1 MRQKLKHGW
10 ASACNPGD
18 GDTDGDDSDDSTN
31 DDVGDHNGG
40 GDSD

>member
-18 GDTDGDDSDDSTN
+18 GDTDGDDSNDSTN
-31 DDVGDHNGG
+31 DDDGDDNGG